1 MKRQG
6 HQVKLMGTV
15 IDLQIYHEMP
25 EPILAEAERLLR
37 QYEARFS
44 ANRDDSELAAI
55 NQAAGKR
62 AVWVPK
68 DLYDLI
74 RLGKH
79 HSCAAGSRLNI
90 SIGPLVQAW
99 RIGFPDARVPEDE
112 RIQTLRLLTNPQNIC
127 LDDRRQSVFLT
138 QAGMK
143 LDLGALAKGYIA
155 DRIVDFFKSVHVPS
169 GFINLGG
176 NVLVF
181 GPAFHHPDQLWRVG
195 IQRPNHERGQH
206 RRMLALTDASVVTSG
221 VYERRLQVGD
231 KTFHHILDPQTG
243 YPMASEVTSLTIV
256 SPLSVQGEVW
266 TSRLFGYH
274 PDEVVA
280 RIEEEANLETF
291 VQTQSGDVAQS
302 SGLANFLLP
311 KSDSEAWKK
320 ML

>member
-6 HQVKLMGTV
+6 RQIRLMGTV

-37 QYEARFS
+37 QYETRFS

-55 NQAAGKR
+55 NQAAGQK
-62 AVWVPK
+62 AIWVPK
-68 DLYDLI
+68 DLYELI
-74 RLGKH
+74 RLGKE
-79 HSCAAGSRLNI
+79 HSCAPGSRLNI

-99 RIGFPDARVPEDE
+99 RIGFPDAKVPDDTT
-112 RIQTLRLLTNPQNIC
+112 IQSLLCLTDPNNIC
-127 LDDRRQSVFLT
+127 LDDSCQTVFLSK
-138 QAGMK
+138 AGMK

-155 DRIVDFFKSVHVPS
+155 DRIVDFFKSVRVPS

-181 GPAFHHPDQLWRVG
+181 GPAFHQPDNLWRVG
-195 IQRPNHERGQH
+195 IQLPNHIRGKH
-206 RRMLALTDASVVTSG
+206 RSMLALTDASVVTSG

-243 YPMASEVTSLTIV
+243 YPMATDVASLTIV

-274 PDEVVA
+274 PNEVV
-280 RIEEEANLETF
+280 RRVEKEKELETF
-291 VQTQSGDVAQS
+291 VQTESGEVAQS
-302 SGLANFLLP
+302 SGFATFLLA
-311 KSDSEAWKK
+311 KSDSEATKK